1 MPVSQL
7 PQAPHRQDRKVFPT
21 PLIGDVLFSE
31 IRDCNRIL
39 IPEYGTPHPDTN
51 KWPNH
56 KLVFVKP
63 VDIERNEIFEFFYA
77 ADRENQDLYN
87 WSHSEA
93 DIGSNK
99 FDAIARDYIIP
110 RDEFDPEAPLQG
122 ATMPNIPEGVF
133 TEDHVLASRL
143 VVESPVPELASVY
156 IFEKRVYLKKV
167 PLVDI
172 EINRETGT
180 AQQITS
186 TLYYRGEIVGGVAI
200 EDLVDNT
207 TNAYWEL
214 DENGFGNVAK
224 QLSENWWEVTQRQWI
239 NLEDVWEWELDR
251 RGPKQF
257 FCPADETTITET
269 SSNNIAGP
277 YYPLPDVPIGQ
288 LVRILKWG
296 KYMRYTTVTRNIDGL
311 KIVDELNYLPDDG
324 YAYPTQN
331 ELISDDNVPSARE
344 SITGDGR
351 ATEYSAIEGCLAVKS
366 TKQVLSLEEETQ
378 KAKSKLIP
386 EKYLISGS
394 AVSTLIETSTT
405 ELPLPEV
412 ASGEE
417 AVLSNKGN
425 IYKLKTTT
433 QGGHVELKGAEVNTS
448 DGISYETTE
457 EVVPIDSIAPEDM
470 DADGNA
476 TTFTPINA
484 THAIK
489 SVKNVLSVEDETQK
503 AKSKL
508 IPEKYLISGSAVS
521 TLIETSTTELP
532 LPEVASG
539 EEAVLSNKGN
549 IYKLKTTTQGGHV
562 ELKGAEVNTSDGIS
576 YETTEEV
583 VPIDSIA
590 PEDMDADGNAT
601 TFTPINATHAIKSVK
616 NVLSVEDETQKV
628 SNRLPPDKFFEGG
641 GKPKT
646 TIEIEIS
653 DAPADL
659 ACGLDESVQRTSKGL
674 IHQTKTTTF
683 EGDSVKL
690 PSTSFDQRTGIGYLE
705 DQEVVPLDEVTE
717 TSVDEDGKVAVFEPY
732 NADYAI
738 KTTKRVA
745 SPETK
750 TWTDIVN
757 YEWPPVLEDLY
768 IKTYQK
774 RNGTVL
780 SVPVIKYRSAFTGPQ
795 EVDVTQYWQKEPY
808 VPVSPQQ
815 MLPEGF
821 RFQCMYF
828 TVDMPPCLHDTVNF
842 AVSTGTNDPVW
853 ENYSETD
860 SFPAT
865 NHITWPASITWSESK
880 PYMGGYL
887 VTEWVINRPE

>member
-503 AKSKL
+503 
-508 IPEKYLISGSAVS
+508 
-521 TLIETSTTELP
+521 
-532 LPEVASG
+532 
-539 EEAVLSNKGN
+539 
-549 IYKLKTTTQGGHV
+549 
-562 ELKGAEVNTSDGIS
+562 
-576 YETTEEV
+576 
-583 VPIDSIA
+583 
-590 PEDMDADGNAT
+590 
-601 TFTPINATHAIKSVK
+601 
-616 NVLSVEDETQKV
+616 V